1 MARIGVYDLDW
12 HYGFYKKKIFN
23 LDLMKVFNYYWKK
36 GDIVNFISPQD
47 SDLNR
52 YSAIYYFKDNPNL
65 KLPNKIKITSNSY
78 LRGYGFYNC
87 YKSLRQD
94 VLDTPPTFMPY
105 EFLEL
110 PKTMEYLS
118 NSIKKNSYIRLETE
132 DYSFYKPDSK
142 IIYIADYNA
151 FRLDNLSNLL
161 NDKDIKY
168 YFVWPIICD
177 SEECY
182 ESYKE
187 LTKKSNRRLQ
197 INFTFDY
204 DFIINNKGYNNI
216 YPIYQREETKEQDLF
231 NIVNAAISYK
241 KEGLP
246 LFLMTGDSDNRNFY
260 NQLVVWARY
269 TKPISFYDFCS
280 ADEKKIKIYNAATL
294 NNLELNKLLRTKI

>member
-1 MARIGVYDLDW
+1 ME
-12 HYGFYKKKIFN
+12 
-23 LDLMKVFNYYWKK
+23 K

-168 YFVWPIICD
+168 YFAWPIICD
-177 SEECY
+177 TEECY

-187 LTKKSNRRLQ
+187 LTKNQ
-197 INFTFDY
+197 IGDY
-204 DFIINNKGYNNI
+204 KLILLLITILYLIIRDIIIFIPFIK
-216 YPIYQREETKEQDLF
+216 
-231 NIVNAAISYK
+231 
-241 KEGLP
+241 
-246 LFLMTGDSDNRNFY
+246 
-260 NQLVVWARY
+260 
-269 TKPISFYDFCS
+269 
-280 ADEKKIKIYNAATL
+280 EKKQK
-294 NNLELNKLLRTKI
+294 NKTCLI